1 MTLADLAGRA
11 AEEIRAAVAGVD
23 EAAMNALVLALSG
36 AGGIA
41 CYGVGREGLM
51 MRAPRDAAL
60 PHGP

>member
-36 AGGIA
+36 AGGSPVMA
-41 CYGVGREGLM
+41 SGARG
-51 MRAPRDAAL
+51 
-60 PHGP
+60 